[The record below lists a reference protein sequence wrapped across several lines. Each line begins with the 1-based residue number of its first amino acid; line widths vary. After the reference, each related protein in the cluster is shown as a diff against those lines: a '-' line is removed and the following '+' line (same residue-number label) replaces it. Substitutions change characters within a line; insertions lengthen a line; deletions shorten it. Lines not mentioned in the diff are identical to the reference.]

1 MGSRV
6 ILNFLLNEKPT
17 DLHVRTH
24 AFYFLKHLQKKREI
38 FVGDVIEEKI
48 FTSNCKVVD
57 LLFLSLHGVD

>member
-24 AFYFLKHLQKKREI
+24 AFYFLKHLQKKK
-38 FVGDVIEEKI
+38 GDFCRRCDRRKDFYIK
-48 FTSNCKVVD
+48 
-57 LLFLSLHGVD
+57 L